1 MNLVNLNAMS
11 DHVYK
16 KVYDLDVYF
25 TPDNDKVVA
34 NVIVFP
40 EKYLEGSPLY
50 SEKYFNIL
58 SNDYKLDKIIYNT
71 ASYYGYNKNKISNV
85 KFTVSKVWGDYLT
98 NYVKEAEDLLYQLYE
113 VNDLKISDLKK
124 SIFLFN
130 FRGESHLSVTLD
142 YSWERNP
149 GSEGYVDRDEVFD
162 YWKENMSYIHP
173 NIDVTAFPEYKGLY

>member
-1 MNLVNLNAMS
+1 MSLVNLNKMS

-25 TPDNDKVVA
+25 TPDNNKVVA

-71 ASYYGYNKNKISNV
+71 ASYYGYSKNVISDI

-98 NYVKEAEDLLYQLYE
+98 NYVRQCYDPPREFPRLSNSRVPRLY
-113 VNDLKISDLKK
+113 V
-124 SIFLFN
+124 
-130 FRGESHLSVTLD
+130 FRH
-142 YSWERNP
+142 
-149 GSEGYVDRDEVFD
+149 RD
-162 YWKENMSYIHP
+162 NRP
-173 NIDVTAFPEYKGLY
+173 CFP